1 MKEQSGRK
9 ATLLEAMIPIAA
21 LMLFLGVGIFMYE
34 ASPHVPLVG
43 ATAVAGV
50 VAVYKLGF
58 KWEELEVS
66 MFKSINMAMQAIL
79 IIIIIGILIGTWIA
93 SGVVPSMIYWGLKI
107 LSPQIFLVAA
117 VLVCCVVSLA
127 TGSSWSTMGTVGVA
141 LLGIGQSLGMPI
153 GLIVGAI
160 ISGAYFGD
168 KLSPLSET
176 TNLAPAM
183 AGTDL
188 FTHIKYMLY
197 STVPSLIICLIIY
210 GIIGMKYS
218 GQALDISQIEL
229 IRTTLDSSFNTLSP
243 VLLLAP
249 AIVIG
254 LVIFKVPAIP
264 GLIIGA
270 LTGVLFAVFLQGQS
284 LGVVL
289 EAAQSGYVSETG
301 VALVDD
307 LLSKGGLMNMMGTV
321 SMTICAL
328 ALGGILEKT
337 GMLEAIASS
346 LLKLA
351 KGVFGTVLC
360 TMITCTFTNVIA
372 GEQYLSIV
380 IPGRMYSKE
389 YEKRGLHP
397 KMLSR
402 ALEDSGTLSSPL
414 IPWNTCGAYIAGTL
428 GVSAFV
434 YAPYA
439 FLNII
444 NPIVSLALIAFKFK
458 IARIEDEPETCVA
471 IKSNEANSLV

>member
-1 MKEQSGRK
+1 MNERSGRK
-9 ATLLEAMIPIAA
+9 ATLFEAMIPITA
-21 LMLFLGVGIFMYE
+21 LMLFLGVGIFMYG

-43 ATAVAGV
+43 ATAVAGI
-50 VAVYKLGF
+50 VAVYRLGF
-58 KWEELEVS
+58 KWKDLETS
-66 MFKSINMAMQAIL
+66 MFDSIKMAMQAIL
-79 IIIIIGILIGTWIA
+79 IIMIIGILIGTWIV
-93 SGVVPSMIYWGLKI
+93 SGVVPCMIYWGLKI
-107 LSPQIFLVAA
+107 LSPNIFLVAA

-141 LLGIGQSLGMPI
+141 LLGIGQSLGIPI
-153 GLIVGAI
+153 GLVVGSI

-197 STVPSLIICLIIY
+197 STIPSLIICLIIY
-210 GIIGMKYS
+210 GIMGMKYS
-218 GQALDISQIEL
+218 GQALDVSQIEL
-229 IRTTLDSSFNTLSP
+229 IRDTLASAFNTLSP

-249 AIVIG
+249 IIVIG

-264 GLIIGA
+264 GLLVGAVIGI
-270 LTGVLFAVFLQGQS
+270 LFAIFLQGQS
-284 LGVVL
+284 MGVIL
-289 EAAQSGYVSETG
+289 EAAQNGYVSQTG
-301 VALVDD
+301 LALVDE
-307 LLSKGGLMNMMGTV
+307 LLSKGGLMNMMSTV

-328 ALGGILEKT
+328 SLGGILEKT
-337 GMLEAIASS
+337 GMLEVVASS
-346 LLKLA
+346 LLRFA
-351 KGVFGTVLC
+351 KGIFGTVLC
-360 TMITCTFTNVIA
+360 TMVTCFFTNIIA
-372 GEQYLSIV
+372 GEQYLSLV

-389 YEKRGLHP
+389 YKKRGIHP

-414 IPWNTCGAYIAGTL
+414 VPWNTCGAYIAGTL

-439 FLNII
+439 LLNII
-444 NPIVSLALIAFKFK
+444 NPIVSLILIACKIK
-458 IARIEDEPETCVA
+458 IAKIEDEPETCLNIKDDEA
-471 IKSNEANSLV
+471 INLV

>member
-21 LMLFLGVGIFMYE
+21 LMLFLGVGIFMYG

-58 KWEELEVS
+58 KWAELEAS

-153 GLIVGAI
+153 GLVVGAI

-168 KLSPLSET
+168 KVSPLSET

-197 STVPSLIICLIIY
+197 STIPSLIICLIIY

-218 GQALDISQIEL
+218 GQALDVSQIEL

-243 VLLLAP
+243 ALLLAP

-289 EAAQSGYVSETG
+289 DAAQNGYVSETG

-307 LLSKGGLMNMMGTV
+307 LLSKGGLMSMMGTV

-337 GMLEAIASS
+337 GMLEVIASS

-351 KGVFGTVLC
+351 RGVFGTVFC
-360 TMITCTFTNVIA
+360 TMITCMFTNVIA

-471 IKSNEANSLV
+471 INSNEANSLV

>member
-1 MKEQSGRK
+1 MNEQSGRK
-9 ATLLEAMIPIAA
+9 ATLFEAMIPITA
-21 LMLFLGVGIFMYE
+21 LMIFLGVGIFMYG

-43 ATAVAGV
+43 ATAIAAV
-50 VAVYKLGF
+50 VAVYRLGY
-58 KWEELEVS
+58 KWKDLEES

-79 IIIIIGILIGTWIA
+79 IIIIIGILIGTWIV
-93 SGVVPSMIYWGLKI
+93 SGVVPCMIYWGLKI
-107 LSPQIFLVAA
+107 LSPNIFLVAS
-117 VLVCCVVSLA
+117 VLICCIVSLA

-153 GLIVGAI
+153 GLVVGSI

-168 KLSPLSET
+168 KVSPLSDT

-197 STVPSLIICLIIY
+197 STIPSLIICLIIY

-218 GQALDISQIEL
+218 GQALDVTQIEL
-229 IRTTLDSSFNTLSP
+229 IRSTLLSSFNTLSP

-249 AIVIG
+249 VIVIG

-270 LTGVLFAVFLQGQS
+270 VTGILFAVFLQGQS
-284 LGVVL
+284 LGIIL
-289 EAAQSGYVSETG
+289 ESAQNGYVSTTG
-301 VALVDD
+301 VAIVDD
-307 LLSKGGLMNMMGTV
+307 LLSKGGLMNMMSTV

-328 ALGGILEKT
+328 SLGGILEKT
-337 GMLEAIASS
+337 GMLEVVASS
-346 LLKLA
+346 LLRFA

-389 YEKRGLHP
+389 FEKRGLHP

-414 IPWNTCGAYIAGTL
+414 VPWNTCGAYIAGTL

-434 YAPYA
+434 YGPYA
-439 FLNII
+439 LLNII
-444 NPIVSLALIAFKFK
+444 NPLVSLALIAFNIK
-458 IARIEDEPETCVA
+458 IARIEDEPETCLNLRSNGA
-471 IKSNEANSLV
+471 IDLV

>member
-9 ATLLEAMIPIAA
+9 ATLLEAMIPITT
-21 LMLFLGVGIFMYE
+21 LMLFLGVGIFMYG

-50 VAVYKLGF
+50 VAVYRLGY
-58 KWEELEVS
+58 KWKDLEES

-93 SGVVPSMIYWGLKI
+93 SGVVPCMIYWGLKI
-107 LSPQIFLVAA
+107 LSPKIFLVAA

-141 LLGIGQSLGMPI
+141 LLGIGQSLGIPI
-153 GLIVGAI
+153 GLVVGAI

-168 KLSPLSET
+168 KVSPLSET

-210 GIIGMKYS
+210 GIIGLKYS

-229 IRTTLDSSFNTLSP
+229 IRSTLDSSFNTLSP

-249 AIVIG
+249 IIVIG

-264 GLIIGA
+264 GLIVGA
-270 LTGVLFAVFLQGQS
+270 VTGLLFAIFLQGQS
-284 LGVVL
+284 LGLVL
-289 EAAQSGYVSETG
+289 EAAQNGYVSTTG
-301 VALVDD
+301 VELVDE

-337 GMLEAIASS
+337 GMLEVIASS

-360 TMITCTFTNVIA
+360 TMVTCMFTNVIA

-414 IPWNTCGAYIAGTL
+414 VPWNTCGAYISGTL

-444 NPIVSLALIAFKFK
+444 NPLVSLALIAFKFK
-458 IARIEDEPETCVA
+458 IAKIDDEPETCLN
-471 IKSNEANSLV
+471 IKDNEANNLV

>member
-1 MKEQSGRK
+1 MNEQSGRK
-9 ATLLEAMIPIAA
+9 ATLFEAMIPITA
-21 LMLFLGVGIFMYE
+21 LMIFLGVGIFMYG

-43 ATAVAGV
+43 ATAIAAV
-50 VAVYKLGF
+50 VAVYRLGY
-58 KWEELEVS
+58 KWTDLEES

-79 IIIIIGILIGTWIA
+79 IIIIIGILIGTWIV
-93 SGVVPSMIYWGLKI
+93 SGVVPCMIYWGLKI
-107 LSPQIFLVAA
+107 LSPNIFLVAS
-117 VLVCCVVSLA
+117 VLICCIVSLA

-153 GLIVGAI
+153 GLVVGSI

-168 KLSPLSET
+168 KLSPLSDT

-197 STVPSLIICLIIY
+197 STIPSLIICLIIY

-218 GQALDISQIEL
+218 GQALDVTQIEL
-229 IRTTLDSSFNTLSP
+229 IRSTLLSSFNTLSP

-249 AIVIG
+249 IIVIG

-270 LTGVLFAVFLQGQS
+270 VTGILFAVFLQGQS
-284 LGVVL
+284 LGIIL
-289 EAAQSGYVSETG
+289 ESAQNGYVSTTG
-301 VALVDD
+301 VAIVDD
-307 LLSKGGLMNMMGTV
+307 LLSKGGLMNMMSTV

-328 ALGGILEKT
+328 SLGGILEKT
-337 GMLEAIASS
+337 GMLEVVASS
-346 LLKLA
+346 LLRFA

-389 YEKRGLHP
+389 FEKRGLHP

-414 IPWNTCGAYIAGTL
+414 VPWNTCGAYIAGTL

-439 FLNII
+439 LLNII
-444 NPIVSLALIAFKFK
+444 NPLVSLALIAFKFK
-458 IARIEDEPETCVA
+458 IARIEDEPETCL
-471 IKSNEANSLV
+471 NLRNSGTIDLV

>member
-1 MKEQSGRK
+1 MNEQSGRK
-9 ATLLEAMIPIAA
+9 ATLFEAMIPITA
-21 LMLFLGVGIFMYE
+21 LMIFLGVGIFMYD

-43 ATAVAGV
+43 ATAIAGV
-50 VAVYKLGF
+50 VAVYRLGY
-58 KWEELEVS
+58 KWTDLEES

-79 IIIIIGILIGTWIA
+79 IIIIIGILIGTWIV
-93 SGVVPSMIYWGLKI
+93 SGVVPCMIYWGLKI
-107 LSPQIFLVAA
+107 LSPNIFLVAS
-117 VLVCCVVSLA
+117 VLICCIVSLA

-153 GLIVGAI
+153 GLVVGSI

-168 KLSPLSET
+168 KVSPLSDT

-197 STVPSLIICLIIY
+197 STIPSLIICLIIY

-218 GQALDISQIEL
+218 GQALDVTQIEL
-229 IRTTLDSSFNTLSP
+229 IRSTLLSSFNTLSP

-249 AIVIG
+249 IIVIG

-270 LTGVLFAVFLQGQS
+270 VTGILFAVFLQGQS
-284 LGVVL
+284 LGIIL
-289 EAAQSGYVSETG
+289 ESAQNGYVSTTG
-301 VALVDD
+301 VAVVDD
-307 LLSKGGLMNMMGTV
+307 LLSKGGLMNMMSTV

-328 ALGGILEKT
+328 SLGGILEKT
-337 GMLEAIASS
+337 GMLEVVASS
-346 LLKLA
+346 LLRFA

-389 YEKRGLHP
+389 FEKRGLHP

-414 IPWNTCGAYIAGTL
+414 VPWNTCGAYIAGTL

-439 FLNII
+439 LLNII
-444 NPIVSLALIAFKFK
+444 NPLVSLALIAFNIK
-458 IARIEDEPETCVA
+458 IARIEDEPETCLNLRSNGA
-471 IKSNEANSLV
+471 IDLV